1 MRIETAHR
9 ILIGTAIAFF
19 TVYAF
24 FELARWR
31 SGGGGGGALGR
42 AAGGLAAAAVF
53 AAYLRSYVR
62 GR

>member
-1 MRIETAHR
+1 MKIETAHR

-31 SGGGGGGALGR
+31 SGGGGGALGR